1 MWGNEYILLFNILIY
16 CAIYPKLGI
25 SLLTTTVLL
34 SRKKNR
40 SSHIDFKYTKHISKI
55 KTSQWNQL
63 NLRTLGHC

>member
-16 CAIYPKLGI
+16 CVIYPKLGI

-40 SSHIDFKYTKHISKI
+40 SSVDKYTIQTYRIHNEPKLFCVKY
-55 KTSQWNQL
+55 
-63 NLRTLGHC
+63 